1 MSVQSQTGVVDYN
14 DPLVRKSWMKKG
26 MIQDAHKSVWSG
38 MIGTSDRAV
47 IYQKSNF
54 TADEGHTVTFDWT
67 GNLSSRSKRGK
78 ERAYGNSEQKR
89 KFSDSLTIERHRWSV
104 DNGDKFDSKNIGDL
118 SLSEHAQSRVMLNDL
133 YMRGR
138 DQGIFDMFQGV
149 LHDESPTHIIRAG
162 AKASI
167 GDLTSTEVMSY
178 EFLKRIE
185 AILTTSIGY
194 TVGDKRRPPDPYY
207 TADGE
212 AVWFMG
218 IDAFQYEQLITDDTF
233 VTIMANA
240 DIRGEGNRLIK
251 GAIAKV
257 GQLVIVKLPNFYG
270 ETDDRDLGQSE
281 VEIAGMRQF
290 HENDSVSGEA
300 DFDEAGVYAS
310 RAIIL
315 GRMAGE
321 LGYGMPADYRF
332 QLSDDFGITSESAI
346 EVWMNM
352 QKTRLRAANTDY
364 KQAKVADTDYSCIVV
379 ETYAGTNA

>member
-1 MSVQSQTGVVDYN
+1 MIPSGTGVVDYN
-14 DPLVRKSWMKKG
+14 DPLVRKTWVKKG

-38 MIGTSDRAV
+38 MIGTSENAV

-54 TADEGHTVTFDWT
+54 AAGEGHTVTFDFT
-67 GNLSSRSKRGK
+67 GNLSSKAKRGQ

-89 KFSDSLTIERHRWSV
+89 KFSDTLSIIRLRWSV
-104 DNGDKFDSKNIGDL
+104 DNGDKFDNKNIGDL
-118 SLSEHAQSRVMLNDL
+118 SLGEHSQSRGMLNDL
-133 YMRGR
+133 YMRSR

-149 LHDESPTHIIRAG
+149 LNDEAPTHIIRAG

-167 GDLTSTEVMSY
+167 AALTSSDVMSY
-178 EFLKRIE
+178 AFLKRIE
-185 AILTTSIGY
+185 SILTTSMGY
-194 TVGDKRRPPDPYY
+194 SVGDKRRPPDPYY
-207 TADGE
+207 TKDGE

-218 IDAFQYEQLITDDTF
+218 IDAFQYEQLITEDKF

-240 DIRGEGNRLIK
+240 DVRGEGNRLIK
-251 GAIAKV
+251 GVIAKI
-257 GQLVIVKLPNFYG
+257 GKLAIVAMPNFFG
-270 ETDDRDLGQSE
+270 ETEDRALGASE

-290 HENDSVSGEA
+290 HENESVSGEA
-300 DFDEAGVYAS
+300 DFDSAGVYAS
-310 RAIIL
+310 RAVIL

-332 QLSDDFGITSESAI
+332 QESDDFQISSESAL

-352 QKTRLRAANTDY
+352 QKTILRASNSDY
-364 KQAKVADTDYSCIVV
+364 KQAKVADVDFSCVVV